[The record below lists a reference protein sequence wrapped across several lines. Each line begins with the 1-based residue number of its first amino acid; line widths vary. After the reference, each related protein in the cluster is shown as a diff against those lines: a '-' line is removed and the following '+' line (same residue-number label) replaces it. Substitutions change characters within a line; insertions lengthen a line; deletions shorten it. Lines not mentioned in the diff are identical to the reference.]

1 MTIDMLVEANANK
14 VKREKISPDMS
25 YISSS
30 EAASGLT
37 GSSISGEGVVSNEM
51 SLREGRQYFSR
62 KVRESDL
69 GGLERSPLI

>member
-1 MTIDMLVEANANK
+1 MLVEANANK

-25 YISSS
+25 YISRSS
-30 EAASGLT
+30 SDATSGLT